1 MTASA
6 TFKSKTRVAQFFVQA
21 VRWWSR
27 LRLAVEKLSFCHP
40 QRSLRSEEPAFSLE
54 LCEKQIASLGMTT
67 NFGLSA
73 AVQWCDPQIGE
84 CLHRLFR
91 LLRANSGLFLF

>member
-1 MTASA
+1 MIASA
-6 TFKSKTRVAQFFVQA
+6 TFKSKTALLSFLRE
-21 VRWWSR
+21 RSR

-40 QRSLRSEEPAFSLE
+40 QRSLRSAEPAYPLE